1 MKSLR
6 DSSMLERV
14 NNIDKVSQR
23 SLEPVTC
30 PLNILHNNAQHTSN
44 SIRWAAAEAHVN
56 KYVILSKNPVL
67 KCVELIFIS

>member
-30 PLNILHNNAQHTSN
+30 SLNILHNNAQHTSN
-44 SIRWAAAEAHVN
+44 SIRWAAAHVN

-67 KCVELIFIS
+67 KCVELIFIR